1 MSRASPIVER
11 TLETLLKAIR
21 EGEYG
26 DTLPPQDVLAEN
38 LGISRSPMR
47 EAIVILRYCGVLD
60 VRPKT
65 GTRINP
71 ESEWDSAR
79 LDPPPHARDERE
91 ACFAALEAGGYLY
104 GEDAREAIFV
114 GWKLAKRSQ

>member
-47 EAIVILRYCGVLD
+47 EAIVILRYCNVLD

-71 ESEWDSAR
+71 ESKWDSAR
-79 LDPPPHARDERE
+79 LDPPSHARDERE
-91 ACFAALEAGGYLY
+91 ACFAALEAAGYWCS
-104 GEDAREAIFV
+104 EATREAILV
-114 GWKLAKRSQ
+114 GWQLARRAR